1 MTASFFEQQHLAR
14 RNSGVLVL
22 LYLLAV
28 VAVVLAVDA
37 LLAGVYLYA
46 SFDGFN
52 EVWRAARQ
60 AGGLRHIVP
69 PALLTIGAAGTA
81 AVIFAVSLWNIAR
94 LAGDG
99 EEVARMAG
107 ARQVASAASDPL
119 ERRLL
124 NVVEEMAIAA
134 GVRVPKVF
142 VMDDERGI
150 NAFAAGW
157 DASNA
162 VVAVTRGA
170 LETLNRDEL
179 QGVIGHEFSHILNAD
194 MRLNIRMI
202 GVLAGIVFLSAIGG
216 FVMRSVSQGRGRK
229 DSGAFA
235 LFVFGLL
242 LFVIGYVGLF
252 FARLI
257 KAAVSREREFLADS
271 SSVQFTRNPDGLA
284 GALDQIRAGAAGTRI
299 ANRYAEEMA
308 HMYFG
313 QAINVWLGGL
323 FDTHPPLDER
333 IARIRPGF
341 APTRYRNSRA
351 KPESADAEARAL
363 DRREAAAAVLASVP
377 AAAAGLAGETGR
389 RSGDQTVAWG
399 RSAGESSALVGRI
412 DSAHVDYAARL
423 LAALPDGLRARL
435 RDAQGARAA
444 LVALLLAPKEEVMQA
459 QLAALKSAGL
469 DALGAAARELA
480 PALNRLG
487 AGFHLAVVDLAL
499 PALKSA
505 GEPQQRE
512 LIAALEAVIHADRR
526 VSLHEFVILTLLRV
540 QLAAPAK
547 PRAAKYASLEAV
559 RDQAALLV
567 SLLARAGARSASA
580 PAADQAANDAF
591 RAALREM
598 DLGEGA
604 PLAASALTLDAIGRS
619 LDVLRELAPLAKAR
633 LIKGLFAAATAD
645 GTIRVVEAELLR
657 LAGAVL
663 DCPLP
668 PLLAEIDPATLAD

>member
-1 MTASFFEQQHLAR
+1 MAASFFEQQHLAR
-14 RNSGVLVL
+14 RNTQVLVL

-28 VAVVLAVDA
+28 VAVVLAVDVLISAGYFA
-37 LLAGVYLYA
+37 LR
-46 SFDGFN
+46 FDDVG
-52 EVWRAARQ
+52 EAWRAARQ
-60 AGGLRHIVP
+60 AGGWLNLLPHGLLAGG
-69 PALLTIGAAGTA
+69 ALATA
-81 AVIFAVSLWNIAR
+81 SAILVVSLWNIAK

-99 EEVARMAG
+99 EGVARMAG
-107 ARQVASAASDPL
+107 ARAVASATSDPL

-124 NVVEEMAIAA
+124 NVVEEMAIAS

-162 VVAVTRGA
+162 VVVVTRGT

-179 QGVIGHEFSHILNAD
+179 QGVIGHEFSHILNGD

-202 GVLAGIVFLSAIGG
+202 GVLAGIVFLSALGG
-216 FVMRSVSQGRGRK
+216 FIMRSAGQSRGGK

-235 LFVFGLL
+235 FFVFGLA
-242 LFVIGYVGLF
+242 LFIIGYIGLF

-284 GALDQIRAGAAGTRI
+284 GALDQIRASAAGAVI
-299 ANRYAEEMA
+299 ANRYAEDMA
-308 HMYFG
+308 HMYFD
-313 QAINVWLGGL
+313 QAISVWLGGL

-351 KPESADAEARAL
+351 KPESADAEVPRP
-363 DRREAAAAVLASVP
+363 DRREAAAAVLAGT
-377 AAAAGLAGETGR
+377 AALSGDAGR
-389 RSGDQTVAWG
+389 RSGDESVAWG
-399 RSAGESSALVGRI
+399 RSVAESSALVGRPEA
-412 DSAHVDYAARL
+412 AHVDYAARL
-423 LAALPDGLRARL
+423 LAALPDGLRERL

-469 DALGAAARELA
+469 GALGAAARELA

-505 GEPQQRE
+505 AEPQKRE
-512 LIAALEAVIHADRR
+512 LIAALEAAIHADRR
-526 VSLHEFVILTLLRV
+526 VSLHEFIVLTLVRT
-540 QLAAPAK
+540 QLAPAAK
-547 PRAAKYASLEAV
+547 PRAAKYASLDAV
-559 RDQAALLV
+559 RDEAV
-567 SLLARAGARSASA
+567 SLLSLIARAGAKSASA
-580 PAADQAANDAF
+580 AAADQAASESY
-591 RAALREM
+591 RAGMRETG
-598 DLGEGA
+598 LGEGA
-604 PLAASALTLDAIGRS
+604 PLAATALTLDAVGRA
-619 LDVLRELAPLAKAR
+619 LDALRGLAPLAKAR
-633 LIKGLFAAATAD
+633 LVKGLFAAATAD

-668 PLLAEIDPATLAD
+668 PLLAEIDPATLAE

>member
-14 RNSGVLVL
+14 RNSRVLVL

-28 VAVVLAVDA
+28 IGVVLAVDA

-46 SFDGFN
+46 RFDGLG
-52 EVWRAARQ
+52 EAWSAARQ
-60 AGGLRHIVP
+60 AGGLRHVVP
-69 PALLTIGAAGTA
+69 PALLMVGAAGTA
-81 AVIFAVSLWNIAR
+81 VVIFAVSLWNIAK

-99 EEVARMAG
+99 EQVARMAG
-107 ARQVASAASDPL
+107 ARPIASATGDPL

-134 GVRVPKVF
+134 GVRVPKVY

-157 DASNA
+157 DVSNA
-162 VVAVTRGA
+162 VVAVTRGT

-194 MRLNIRMI
+194 MRLNVRMI
-202 GVLAGIVFLSAIGG
+202 GVLAGIVSLSAIGG
-216 FVMRSVSQGRGRK
+216 FVMRSVSQSRGSRK
-229 DSGAFA
+229 DSGAFGI
-235 LFVFGLL
+235 FVFGLL

-284 GALDQIRAGAAGTRI
+284 GALDQIRASATGTRI
-299 ANRYAEEMA
+299 ANRYAEQMA

-323 FDTHPPLDER
+323 FDTHPPLDAR
-333 IARIRPGF
+333 IARVRPGF
-341 APTRYRNSRA
+341 APTRYRTARA
-351 KPESADAEARAL
+351 KPDSADAGPREP
-363 DRREAAAAVLASVP
+363 DRRAAAAAVLAGT
-377 AAAAGLAGETGR
+377 AALSGDTGR
-389 RSGDQTVAWG
+389 RSGDQSVAWG
-399 RSAGESSALVGRI
+399 RSAGESSALVGRPEA
-412 DSAHVDYAARL
+412 AHVDYAARL
-423 LAALPDGLRARL
+423 LAALPDGLRERL
-435 RDAQGARAA
+435 REVQGARAA
-444 LVALLLAPKEEVMQA
+444 LVALLLAPKDEVMRA
-459 QLAALKSAGL
+459 QLAALKEAGQE
-469 DALGAAARELA
+469 ALGAAARELA
-480 PALNRLG
+480 PLVNRLG
-487 AGFHLAVVDLAL
+487 PGFHLAVIDLAL

-505 GEPQQRE
+505 PQEAGRE
-512 LIAALEAVIHADRR
+512 LVAALEAVIHADRR
-526 VSLHEFVILTLLRV
+526 VSLHEFIVLTLVRA
-540 QLAAPAK
+540 QLAQPAK
-547 PRAAKYASLEAV
+547 PRAPKYASLGAV

-580 PAADQAANDAF
+580 AAADQAANDAF
-591 RAALREM
+591 LAGMREM
-598 DLGEGA
+598 GLGEGV
-604 PLAASALTLDAIGRS
+604 PLAAPALTLDAVGRS
-619 LDVLRELAPLAKAR
+619 IDALRELAPLAKAR

-668 PLLAEIDPATLAD
+668 PLLAEIDPATLAE